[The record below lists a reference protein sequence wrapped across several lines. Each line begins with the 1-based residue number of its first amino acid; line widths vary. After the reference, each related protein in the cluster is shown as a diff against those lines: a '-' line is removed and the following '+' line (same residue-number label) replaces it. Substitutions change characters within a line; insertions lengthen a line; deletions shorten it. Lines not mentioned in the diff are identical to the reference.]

1 MMLVGLLQAHGSS
14 KTQPAWLLPSAKQ
27 SLATLT
33 KDVPKRHSLAM
44 PGETVLNGNQEW
56 VVQADLPLTAAIRQS
71 QQTLYHSHPPHPADR
86 QDSLFAN
93 LEMGLKT
100 KLLFVPSLPSLNHLH
115 PPSQQMCIQGDSP
128 GPVQKNLHNPIVQSL
143 EDLEDQKRKKKK
155 EKMGFGS
162 ISRVFA
168 RGKQRK
174 SLDPGLFDGTA
185 PDYYIE
191 EDADW

>member
-1 MMLVGLLQAHGSS
+1 
-14 KTQPAWLLPSAKQ
+14 LPQAKQ

-56 VVQADLPLTAAIRQS
+56 VMQADLPLTAAHRQS
-71 QQTLYHSHPPHPADR
+71 QQTLHHQPILADR
-86 QDSLFAN
+86 QAVRVSPCHSRQPSIISDASAAEGDRSSTPSDINSPRHRTHSLCN
-93 LEMGLKT
+93 
-100 KLLFVPSLPSLNHLH
+100 
-115 PPSQQMCIQGDSP
+115 GDSP

-174 SLDPGLFDGTA
+174 SLDPGLFD
-185 PDYYIE
+185 
-191 EDADW
+191 